1 MFSTL
6 KKGHSEQVRGNGALA
21 KVVSRTVE
29 WGVFQRVSVKA
40 CFICENKVDYSGEK
54 VVAGSKALSGQE
66 GHIKGTSRIFVFYLR
81 SWQYNT
87 DL

>member
-40 CFICENKVDYSGEK
+40 CLYVRTKLTI
-54 VVAGSKALSGQE
+54 QE
-66 GHIKGTSRIFVFYLR
+66 RR
-81 SWQYNT
+81 
-87 DL
+87 